1 MKKLL
6 VLVFVCA
13 FVVTN
18 SFAEFVIS
26 PSFGYANIY
35 SKFSDIKKAE
45 GSLRASLKTRGMNLQ
60 KRRNRL
66 NY

>member
-18 SFAEFVIS
+18 SFAEFW
-26 PSFGYANIY
+26 N
-35 SKFSDIKKAE
+35 DTIK
-45 GSLRASLKTRGMNLQ
+45 GQ
-60 KRRNRL
+60 
-66 NY
+66 YD